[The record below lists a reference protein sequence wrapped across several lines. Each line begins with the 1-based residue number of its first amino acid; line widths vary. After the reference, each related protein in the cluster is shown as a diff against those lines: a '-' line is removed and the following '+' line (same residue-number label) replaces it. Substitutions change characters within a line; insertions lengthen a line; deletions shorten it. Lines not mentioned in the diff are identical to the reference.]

1 MTSTLPAGSW
11 ELDMGTGLL
20 TLCPRSRQMFGL
32 SRRCA
37 HALSEREWIDHVH
50 PEDLRVV
57 REAMR
62 ACLLDHKPYAERF
75 RTIHPDGSVHVILGL
90 GSPVDGCAERRRFAG
105 FNLDVVSASKLASE
119 KATENPNPFRLL
131 ERAKAIVRVRR
142 ARDRLLG
149 RAVVGE
155 PAYDLL
161 LALYVSANRRRG
173 VPLTIL
179 ARSAK
184 VPYSSALRWIAY
196 LEDKGFVS
204 RSQSSSDRRVIL
216 IRLTESGVAV
226 LHDFL
231 ALR

>member
-1 MTSTLPAGSW
+1 
-11 ELDMGTGLL
+11 
-20 TLCPRSRQMFGL
+20 MFGL
-32 SRRCA
+32 SGHCS

-57 REAMR
+57 HEAMR
-62 ACLLDHKPYAERF
+62 ACLLDQKPYAERF
-75 RTIHPDGSVHVILGL
+75 RTIHPDGSVRVILGI
-90 GSPVDGCAERRRFAG
+90 GSPIGRGRFVG
-105 FNLDVVSASKLASE
+105 WNLDVKSAAKLARE
-119 KATENPNPFRLL
+119 TATQNPNPFRLL

-155 PAYDLL
+155 PAYELL

-173 VPLTIL
+173 VPLTTL
-179 ARSAK
+179 AKSAK

-196 LEDKGFVS
+196 LEDKRFVS

-216 IRLTESGVAV
+216 IRLTGSGLAV

-231 ALR
+231 TLR